1 MANNFDDDDIELH
14 NNAPDSTNKLKVVGN
29 TLKNNPKFRNV
40 MIISFILIIS
50 TIVISFMRGNY
61 FANKK
66 SGKNANIQVYGPN
79 TITSLPGTSTSDSY
93 NKLQDEE
100 NELKAQQ
107 AKDTGG
113 SYLSI
118 PTNNIETS
126 IKDPFEDITEEYK
139 PKVIKE
145 EVVKPMEDIK
155 VPDIQMPETQ
165 QVIEQTQ
172 PEPVVY
178 QEQEYKDVSR
188 ADNNNDAMLEQF
200 NMYIAKW
207 SPNKS
212 YQEKTVDAS
221 FTAMANQS
229 KQNDNGYSKEDVSYS
244 NSNRKNDNSKGASFI
259 KAGTV
264 IPAELI
270 TAINSDEPG
279 PVMARVSTG
288 PLKGASLIGE
298 ITHSNQAVVLRFSR
312 ITMEDQDRSFN
323 INAFAVDTST
333 YRTFLASDVDN
344 HYFLRYGLRLAAAF
358 VEGYGDAIAS
368 SGATTTT
375 SPFGSTTS
383 VLGDYSHSQ
392 IMKMSAGKLGQ
403 QLGREIDASTNG
415 IKPTV
420 TVDGGLPIGVLFVA
434 DF

>member
-178 QEQEYKDVSR
+178 QEQEYKDVS
-188 ADNNNDAMLEQF
+188 
-200 NMYIAKW
+200 
-207 SPNKS
+207 
-212 YQEKTVDAS
+212 
-221 FTAMANQS
+221 
-229 KQNDNGYSKEDVSYS
+229 YS

-279 PVMARVSTG
+279 PVMAKVSTG
-288 PLKGASLIGE
+288 PLKGAKLIGE
-298 ITHSNQAVVLRFSR
+298 VTHSNQAVVVRFSR
-312 ITMEDQDRSFN
+312 ITMEDQDHSFN